1 MTYIPAEHGPTRGRL
16 DETREPRRRERSEHP
31 VIDTRETQPSA
42 ATHLSPW
49 ERPQQGPGPE
59 QTHTTPIYTPL
70 GFADLAVP
78 PQSAAPD
85 PDRAAGARQQPP
97 LQHSH
102 YPGQSVYQYGGRRP
116 DRRRDVSAGIVAGQ
130 LVRAALVFGIAALLA
145 WFALR
150 TVNGQWADEM
160 ALQQGT
166 ALHDR
171 LPAAL
176 TDLMGFQSLLI
187 GVGGAALALLLAA
200 VHRRWVPLLIA
211 LLSAGA
217 ATASVQLLKHGLL
230 TKTPYGIQESA
241 QNSLPS
247 GHTAAA
253 AAAVAVVL
261 MVAPT
266 RWRKPLALL
275 GALVVAAAGLGTVIN
290 GWHRPSDVVV
300 AILVVTGWFVLGAT
314 VLRFLVPAEPW
325 VPQRGLTLAVLTV
338 LGTIV
343 TVFAVMTLTTLPVTG
358 LALAAGAVAILTVTL
373 FASHQVVRSLRPR
386 RR

>member
-1 MTYIPAEHGPTRGRL
+1 MTYIPADQGPTRGRL
-16 DETREPRRRERSEHP
+16 DDTREPRRRERSEHP
-31 VIDTRETQPSA
+31 VIDTYDTQPSA
-42 ATHLSPW
+42 ATHRSPW
-49 ERPQQGPGPE
+49 EQQGPGPE

-70 GFADLAVP
+70 GFTDLAAP

-85 PDRAAGARQQPP
+85 PNRTAGSPQQPR
-97 LQHSH
+97 LQHSQ
-102 YPGQSVYQYGGRRP
+102 YPGQSVYQYGGRHP
-116 DRRRDVSAGIVAGQ
+116 ERRRDVGAGIVAGQ

-145 WFALR
+145 WSALR

-160 ALQQGT
+160 ALQQAT

-171 LPAAL
+171 LPAPL
-176 TDLMGFQSLLI
+176 TDLLGFQSLLI
-187 GVGGAALALLLAA
+187 GVGGAALALLLSA

-300 AILVVTGWFVLGAT
+300 AILVVTGWFALGAM

-343 TVFAVMTLTTLPVTG
+343 TVFAVMTLTTLPVAG
-358 LALAAGAVAILTVTL
+358 LALGAGAVAILTVTL
-373 FASHQVVRSLRPR
+373 FASHQMVRSLRPR